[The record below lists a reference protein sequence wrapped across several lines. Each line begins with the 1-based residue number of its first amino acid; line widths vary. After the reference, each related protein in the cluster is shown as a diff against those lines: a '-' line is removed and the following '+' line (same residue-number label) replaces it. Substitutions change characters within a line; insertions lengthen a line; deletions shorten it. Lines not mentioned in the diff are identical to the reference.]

1 MQSPTFAAESKS
13 VKDMFAFYWM
23 FGSASDAN
31 SAFLSP
37 KCMYDSPA
45 ELLFMI
51 QQLQNSMLLPKQ
63 AGPDIWGAYETNRG
77 TKAMRYTEL
86 EALRTKILSR
96 IAA

>member
-1 MQSPTFAAESKS
+1 MQSQEESA
-13 VKDMFAFYWM
+13 KDMFAFYWT
-23 FGSASDAN
+23 FGNASEAN
-31 SAFLSP
+31 RAFLSP
-37 KCMYDSPA
+37 KCMYGSPA

>member
-1 MQSPTFAAESKS
+1 
-13 VKDMFAFYWM
+13 
-23 FGSASDAN
+23 
-31 SAFLSP
+31 
-37 KCMYDSPA
+37 MYGSPA

-63 AGPDIWGAYETNRG
+63 AGPDIGGAYEASRG

-86 EALRTKILSR
+86 DQLRTKILSD